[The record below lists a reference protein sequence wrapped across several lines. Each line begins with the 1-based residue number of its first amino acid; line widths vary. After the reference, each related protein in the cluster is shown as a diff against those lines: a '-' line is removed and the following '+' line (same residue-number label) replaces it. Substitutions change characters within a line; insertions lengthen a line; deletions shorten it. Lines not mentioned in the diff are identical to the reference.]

1 MCRENMEE
9 FQEGSRLE
17 LILADGV
24 SRSPQALLL
33 IVHLT
38 ELAAQ
43 AAWHSNFTAESTNT
57 VTDFGA
63 RLKSMRETQSNYGT
77 LQPAICLTY

>member
-9 FQEGSRLE
+9 FQEGSRLD
-17 LILADGV
+17 LILADGI

-43 AAWHSNFTAESTNT
+43 AAWHSNFTEESTST
-57 VTDFGA
+57 ITDFGA
-63 RLKSMRETQSNYGT
+63 RLKSMT
-77 LQPAICLTY
+77 